1 MTRVL
6 IDGDPDPD
14 ALFISIMMLIFL
26 NVFGSLFICY
36 LLYTLIPEY
45 LTQEAE
51 IRKLTGVIAGTGGGY
66 SSGSDSGSYSS
77 SSGGSSG
84 SSGSSGG
91 GGGSSGGG
99 GASGSW

>member
-1 MTRVL
+1 MYL
-6 IDGDPDPD
+6 
-14 ALFISIMMLIFL
+14 AHYLF
-26 NVFGSLFICY
+26 VICY